1 MIHALEGELTRDTCS
16 HQLELAYNAI
26 DQGAR
31 EIDLSQVERVDS
43 TALAYWLALQRW
55 SGEHDIVLSWSGLP
69 QQMLSI
75 AELVGID
82 SLISP

>member
-1 MIHALEGELTRDTCS
+1 MIHSLEGELTRDTCS
-16 HQLELAYNAI
+16 HQLGLAYDAV

-31 EIDLSQVERVDS
+31 QIDLSQVERVDS

-55 SGEHDIVLSWSGLP
+55 SGERNIELSWSGLP